1 MFYCNQQVHKWS
13 GFNRNPLHTKDPN
26 NESKGHIEGEGMTI
40 QGDPF
45 SSGISRYPLAM
56 YQMAS

>member
-1 MFYCNQQVHKWS
+1 
-13 GFNRNPLHTKDPN
+13 
-26 NESKGHIEGEGMTI
+26 MTI

-56 YQMAS
+56 YQQWPLSHLLILPSAAIKRYYPLV